1 MAHLLP
7 YTELEKLEAV
17 LASQELLAFESVD
30 ISTCL
35 GDEFD
40 KSVRF
45 RKPTTANEIEQRER
59 DNSKENST
67 KYRVVG
73 KRPSSLNTETYKLK
87 LLDRSISM
95 FCFRLLYTEHTN

>member
-7 YTELEKLEAV
+7 YTELEKPEAIF
-17 LASQELLAFESVD
+17 ASQELLAFESVD

-45 RKPTTANEIEQRER
+45 RKPTTVNEIEQRER

-73 KRPSSLNTETYKLK
+73 KRPSSLNTETYKFETLGQE
-87 LLDRSISM
+87 
-95 FCFRLLYTEHTN
+95 Y

>member
-7 YTELEKLEAV
+7 YTELEKLEVV

-45 RKPTTANEIEQRER
+45 RKPTTVSEIEQRER
-59 DNSKENST
+59 DTSKENST
-67 KYRVVG
+67 KYRLIG

-87 LLDRSISM
+87 PLDRSISM
-95 FCFRLLYTEHTN
+95 FCFRVLYIEHTN